1 MGVILKFKKKE
12 NLNKI
17 LFLVISKSGNTIET
31 LSNLFSLNIIK
42 KNSKN
47 ILIISQKNT
56 ILYSLDKQAPTR
68 LQIKL
73 SIDHQP
79 IFYAQ

>member
-1 MGVILKFKKKE
+1 MGGSILGSEAIKNFLQKKIKKKVYFFNNLDLGVILKFKKKE

-42 KNSKN
+42 KNSK
-47 ILIISQKNT
+47 T
-56 ILYSLDKQAPTR
+56 
-68 LQIKL
+68 
-73 SIDHQP
+73 
-79 IFYAQ
+79 F